1 MVDNKELWLRN
12 PGTSDVSLSDLGVKV
27 PAGKTVNVYKVN
39 PYITVAQVDKSMENG
54 SLYKR
59 LSSNTLCIVHKQVNP
74 ITPDLNRIKQS
85 DGTVHAKKTKTSVV
99 IETNFDDDSEGDAFD
114 FADYGI
120 GDINPVV
127 HEKQENGS
135 VVTNTK
141 SEKEEELKNDVVLR
155 PEVEYGTSQQSQ
167 IVMKATREAMVNPIG
182 PIAKSS
188 VVTAEKPF
196 TVVESHAMDKA
207 DQPEVVQKEAKSVDE
222 VVVKTQDGSVIM
234 EVKEEDEPKENKNIV
249 IKKPKSSKEK

>member
-1 MVDNKELWLRN
+1 MIDNKELWLRN

-27 PAGKTVNVYKVN
+27 RAGKTVNVYKVN
-39 PYITVAQVDKSMENG
+39 PYITVAQVNLSIKNG
-54 SLYKR
+54 SLRRR
-59 LSSNTLCIVHKQVNP
+59 LDSNTLHVVRKQVNP
-74 ITPDLNRIKQS
+74 VPPDLNRIKQS

-99 IETNFDDDSEGDAFD
+99 IETNFDGGNEDDVFD

-120 GDINPVV
+120 GDLNPVI

-141 SEKEEELKNDVVLR
+141 SEKEEKLKDDAVLK
-155 PEVEYGTSQQSQ
+155 PEIEYGTSQQSQ
-167 IVMKATREAMVNPIG
+167 VVMKVTREAMVNPIG

-196 TVVESHAMDKA
+196 TVIDPDIA
-207 DQPEVVQKEAKSVDE
+207 DNKNHQEVQEEIKSVDE
-222 VVVKTQDGSVIM
+222 VAVKTQDGSVIM
-234 EVKEEDEPKENKNIV
+234 EIREEDKPKENKNVV
-249 IKKPKSSKEK
+249 IKRPKSSKEK